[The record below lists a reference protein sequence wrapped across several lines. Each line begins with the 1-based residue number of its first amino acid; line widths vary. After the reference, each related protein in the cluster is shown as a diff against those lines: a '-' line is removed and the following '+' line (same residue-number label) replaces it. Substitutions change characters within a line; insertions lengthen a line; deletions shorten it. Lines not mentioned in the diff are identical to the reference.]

1 MTSQNIYF
9 FPKCFQN
16 SIGHDKKQNNT
27 PNQIKL
33 KIRDELVRD
42 EAEVAEEFIRF
53 FASVACGNDPRVP
66 SYQFA
71 EGPEPEWGRT
81 TISYSTD
88 KSLRLPI
95 TDIALRDIGKS
106 DQSFWLEIGMACF
119 K

>member
-1 MTSQNIYF
+1 MLRSHGLDLLVTFSTRATPTIHSAIDNVIFNLPNAAVSVVSTTIQNHYG
-9 FPKCFQN
+9 Q
-16 SIGHDKKQNNT
+16 
-27 PNQIKL
+27 
-33 KIRDELVRD
+33 
-42 EAEVAEEFIRF
+42 EAARK
-53 FASVACGNDPRVP
+53 
-66 SYQFA
+66 
-71 EGPEPEWGRT
+71 PEWGRT

>member
-1 MTSQNIYF
+1 MCLSR
-9 FPKCFQN
+9 
-16 SIGHDKKQNNT
+16 T
-27 PNQIKL
+27 PVSLKL
-33 KIRDELVRD
+33 NKTFL
-42 EAEVAEEFIRF
+42 
-53 FASVACGNDPRVP
+53 
-66 SYQFA
+66 SYSGWGGRQA
-71 EGPEPEWGRT
+71 RKPEWGRT